1 MNKKYLPSAL
11 ILYLNYF
18 IHGVGCSILGQAV
31 IKEALAAA
39 WGVEAMAIT
48 AISAALGLGRLIAL
62 PFEGPLS
69 DKIGRRISAAIGS
82 ASYAIYLIGLARA
95 FNAGT
100 HGGYTIAYVCAII
113 GGIANSFL
121 DTGIYPAVSEIIYK
135 APGVATM
142 GIKFFIAIAQMI
154 LPFVLGATVATTA
167 AGLTSNNMLFY
178 ICGIAYIVLL
188 VLVMI
193 FPLPDADQKAAGK
206 KEGLIDSLKH
216 THFSIESVAMILIGF
231 TCTGTFQLW
240 LNCAQNFAKENV
252 GWANPSIMQTYYS
265 AGTML
270 ALVVT
275 ALLTKKIKDVR
286 FILVYPVIC
295 LATLVVVL
303 IGKSEP
309 LMIAGAFLIGW
320 AGAGGLLQ
328 IATSVCNMLFP
339 KIKGTVTALV
349 MIASSLCN
357 YTILTA
363 ASKMQ
368 PAQVMVMNI
377 VLTTVG
383 VLLGLFVN
391 LRYTKMVEQAKEDN

>member
-11 ILYLNYF
+11 IMYLNYF

-62 PFEGPLS
+62 PFAGPLS
-69 DKIGRRISAAIGS
+69 DKLGRRISTAIGS
-82 ASYAIYLIGLARA
+82 ASYAVYLIGLAFA
-95 FNAGT
+95 FSAGQN
-100 HGGYTIAYVCAII
+100 GGYQIAYVCAII
-113 GGIANSFL
+113 GGISNSFL
-121 DTGIYPAVSEIIYK
+121 DTGIYPAVAEIISS

-142 GIKFFIAIAQMI
+142 GIKFFIAIAQML
-154 LPFVLGATVATTA
+154 LPFVLGVAVTTTA
-167 AGLTSNNMLFY
+167 TGMVSYNPLF
-178 ICGIAYIVLL
+178 IGCGIIYAVLF
-188 VLVMI
+188 VLI
-193 FPLPDADQKAAGK
+193 FLFPLPDSEQKAEGK
-206 KEGLIDSLKH
+206 SEGLIASLKH
-216 THFSIESVAMILIGF
+216 TNLSFESIAMIVIGF

-240 LNCAQNFAKENV
+240 LNCAQNFAKENA

-265 AGTML
+265 AGTLM

-275 ALLTKKIKDVR
+275 SLLTRKIKDVR

-295 LATLVVVL
+295 LVTLIAVL
-303 IGKSEP
+303 IGHSQT
-309 LMIAGAFLIGW
+309 LMIAGAFIIGW

-328 IATSVCNMLFP
+328 IVTSVCNMLFP

-363 ASKMQ
+363 ASKMA
-368 PAQVMVMNI
+368 PSHVMIMNI
-377 VLTTVG
+377 ILTAIG
-383 VLLGLFVN
+383 VLLGLFV
-391 LRYTKMVEQAKEDN
+391 

>member
-62 PFEGPLS
+62 PFAGPLS
-69 DKIGRRISAAIGS
+69 DKFGRRISTAIGS
-82 ASYAIYLIGLARA
+82 ASYAIYLIGLALA

-135 APGVATM
+135 APSVATM
-142 GIKFFIAIAQMI
+142 GIKFFIAIAQML
-154 LPFVLGATVATTA
+154 LPFVLGVAVTSTA
-167 AGLTSNNMLFY
+167 AGFTSYNPLFY
-178 ICGIAYIVLL
+178 GCGIAYIVLF
-188 VLVMI
+188 VLVFL
-193 FPLPDADQKAAGK
+193 FPLPDADQKASGK

-216 THFSIESVAMILIGF
+216 TPFSFE
-231 TCTGTFQLW
+231 LW

-275 ALLTKKIKDVR
+275 AFLTRKIKDVR
-286 FILVYPVIC
+286 FIVVYPAIC
-295 LATLVVVL
+295 LVTMIAVL
-303 IGKSEP
+303 MGQSKP
-309 LMIAGAFLIGW
+309 LMIAGAFIIGW

-368 PAQVMVMNI
+368 PSGVMTMNI
-377 VLTTVG
+377 VLTAVG
-383 VLLGLFVN
+383 VALGLFVN
-391 LRYTKMVEQAKEDN
+391 IRYKKMVELAQQDN

>member
-31 IKEALAAA
+31 IKEALAAS
-39 WGVEAMAIT
+39 WGVQVMAIT

-62 PFEGPLS
+62 PFAGPLS
-69 DKIGRRISAAIGS
+69 DKLGRRISTAIGS
-82 ASYAIYLIGLARA
+82 GSYAIYLIGL
-95 FNAGT
+95 
-100 HGGYTIAYVCAII
+100 
-113 GGIANSFL
+113 
-121 DTGIYPAVSEIIYK
+121 IYK

-142 GIKFFIAIAQMI
+142 GIKFFIAIAQML
-154 LPFVLGATVATTA
+154 LPFVLGMTVATTA
-167 AGLTSNNMLFY
+167 AGLTSYNTLFFG
-178 ICGIAYIVLL
+178 CGIIYIVLL

-193 FPLPDADQKAAGK
+193 FPLPDTDAKAEGK
-206 KEGLIDSLKH
+206 KEGLIASLKH
-216 THFSIESVAMILIGF
+216 THFSVESIAMIIIGF

-252 GWANPSIMQTYYS
+252 GWADPSVMQSYYS
-265 AGTML
+265 AGTMI
-270 ALVVT
+270 ALIVT
-275 ALLTKKIKDVR
+275 AFLTRKIKDVR

-295 LATLVVVL
+295 LATMIVVL
-303 IGKSEP
+303 AGQTKP
-309 LMIAGAFLIGW
+309 LMIAGAFIIGW

-328 IATSVCNMLFP
+328 IVTSVCNMLFP

-368 PAQVMVMNI
+368 PSQVMIMNI
-377 VLTTVG
+377 VLTAVG

-391 LRYTKMVEQAKEDN
+391 LRYTKMVELSKED

>member
-1 MNKKYLPSAL
+1 MNLNQLQYFKILAQEEHYTRAAQMLSITQPS
-11 ILYLNYF
+11 
-18 IHGVGCSILGQAV
+18 
-31 IKEALAAA
+31 
-39 WGVEAMAIT
+39 
-48 AISAALGLGRLIAL
+48 
-62 PFEGPLS
+62 LS
-69 DKIGRRISAAIGS
+69 
-82 ASYAIYLIGLARA
+82 
-95 FNAGT
+95 
-100 HGGYTIAYVCAII
+100 H
-113 GGIANSFL
+113 
-121 DTGIYPAVSEIIYK
+121 
-135 APGVATM
+135 
-142 GIKFFIAIAQMI
+142 AIAQLEEELGTRLFEKKGRNIVLTRYGKLFLPYVEESLKVLEEGVQRTRELNGSKEGIIHLAYIYTMGSNFTPKMVRNFLDAYPDYHIDFHFTVGTTGDI
-154 LPFVLGATVATTA
+154 L
-167 AGLTSNNMLFY
+167 AGLKE
-178 ICGIAYIVLL
+178 
-188 VLVMI
+188 
-193 FPLPDADQKAAGK
+193 DADQKAAGK

-252 GWANPSIMQTYYS
+252 GWADPSIMQTYYS

-270 ALVVT
+270 ALIVT
-275 ALLTKKIKDVR
+275 ALLTRKIKDVR
-286 FILVYPVIC
+286 FIVVYPVIC
-295 LATLVVVL
+295 LVTLIVVL
-303 IGKSEP
+303 TGKSEA
-309 LMIAGAFLIGW
+309 LMIAGAFIIGW

-377 VLTTVG
+377 VLTAIG

-391 LRYTKMVEQAKEDN
+391 IRYAKMVEQAEAEN